1 MLATTGFPADP
12 ASDGFIE
19 QITAIRERV
28 KQIPDEY
35 FVVLVGAMITEDALP
50 TYQTMVNRPEGA
62 QDETGASLTPWS
74 IWTRSWTAEENRH
87 GDLLNKCLYFSGR
100 GDDTGIGKDP
110 YLLAIYTSFQERG
123 TAIYHGNMGR
133 LPKEKG
139 DLKLAKICGTIAA
152 DEMRH
157 ETAYTKLVGKLFEI
171 DPNGTVQALAHM
183 MWRKI
188 SMPGELMYDGAT
200 TTFSC
205 TSHLL
210 KKVLGF
216 TLSAIILIYWMSWWR
231 SGKSRISLDF
241 QLKGRKLRNLCVIIC
256 LRNLEGW
263 RRGLK
268 EEPRKTDYS
277 VYLDLQ
283 QSSLTR

>member
-1 MLATTGFPADP
+1 MITGRISADP

-123 TAIYHGNMGR
+123 TAIYHGNMGT

-157 ETAYTKLVGKLFEI
+157 ETAYTKLVGKLFEM

-188 SMPGELMYDGAT
+188 SMPGELIDYIDILDA
-200 TTFSC
+200 
-205 TSHLL
+205 LVE
-210 KKVLGF
+210 KWKVKDLTG
-216 TLSAIILIYWMSWWR
+216 LSAEGQEAQEFVCDHLP
-231 SGKSRISLDF
+231 
-241 QLKGRKLRNLCVIIC
+241 QKLR
-256 LRNLEGW
+256 RLEERAE
-263 RRGLK
+263 RRAK
-268 EEPRKTDYS
+268 KRQTIPFTWIFNRA
-277 VYLDLQ
+277 V
-283 QSSLTR
+283 